1 METKDIIASFGGFL
15 AEIAKY
21 IKQIFDAIKGA
32 LDGMQK

>member
-1 METKDIIASFGGFL
+1 METQDIITKFGEFL

-32 LDGMQK
+32 LDGMKK